1 MEFDRVVVVWF
12 LVTLWVLG
20 AGDRQVVMGLPPCN
34 FPAIYNFGDSNSD
47 TGGIS
52 AAFLAVPPPNG
63 ETFFGRPSGRTS
75 DGRLVIDFIAE
86 HLGLPYLHAY
96 LDSIRSNF
104 EHGANFAT
112 GGSTIQPSNVS
123 FYQSGVSPFS
133 LDVQLWQFDQFKAR
147 SGELHRQA
155 KNSSERKNLPKP
167 DDFSK
172 AIYTIDIGQNDLA
185 SGFVN
190 PIDVVVASIPKL
202 LDQFVMAVTKL
213 YQQGA
218 RTFWIHN
225 TGPIGCLPLSRVYFS
240 GSGPGFYDRN
250 GCVKSHN
257 DVAVEYNRQ
266 LKERVVGLRS
276 QLSHAALTYVDVYAA
291 KYELISNT
299 RKHGFVDPLK
309 ICCGI
314 YERDPA
320 RHVGCGQKRYI
331 NGTEIY
337 ATSCGNPSMYI
348 SWDGVHYTHAAN
360 HWIANHILGGALSD
374 PSIPITE
381 ACYKHR

>member
-20 AGDRQVVMGLPPCN
+20 IGDRPVVMGLQLCN

-52 AAFLAVPPPNG
+52 AAFLAIPPPNG

-112 GGSTIQPSNVS
+112 GGSTIQPSNAS

-147 SGELHRQA
+147 SGELYRQA

-190 PIDVVVASIPKL
+190 PIDVVVASIPKI

-213 YQQGA
+213 YHQGA

-240 GSGPGFYDRN
+240 GSGSGFYDLN

-257 DVAVEYNRQ
+257 DVALEYNRQ

-276 QLSHAALTYVDVYAA
+276 QLSHSAMTYVDVYAA

-374 PSIPITE
+374 PPIPITE
-381 ACYKHR
+381 ACYKHH